1 MKPRPEEHTLTSQS
15 QGSPPPSAPA
25 PPPSLVPPIP
35 TPQLQSGFLVQ
46 LPEKVQPTHGTFQ
59 ILGGLVSGTR
69 RPEDLGSD
77 CHQFPESFF

>member
-15 QGSPPPSAPA
+15 QGSPPPLC
-25 PPPSLVPPIP
+25 PSSTPFIGPPIP
-35 TPQLQSGFLVQ
+35 IPQLQSGFPVQ
-46 LPEKVQPTHGTFQ
+46 PPEKVQPTHGTFQ